1 VIIDIFNNIESIYKN
16 TETRKAKINK
26 EYRIW
31 IRDWKSDYGQLMMGL
46 VIFVDKA
53 NEWEGKDE
61 EMNKIYKKLIKKIR
75 KHMKKLET
83 KD

>member
-1 VIIDIFNNIESIYKN
+1 MIIDIFNNIESIYKN

-46 VIFVDKA
+46 VILVDKA

-61 EMNKIYKKLIKKIR
+61 EMNKIYTKLIKKIR